1 MRLYFIVLAAKP
13 KSPERPTAEEAALE
27 RARKIAQ
34 ERRKL
39 PPGDP
44 PVFKLR
50 LPKVVE
56 LEEGDRLR
64 LECRAEGTPEPM
76 GKYWSKYKP
85 LSFSTTCMAN
95 PITRYFSK
103 YMYYVLAYGLDSYL
117 AILILTIL
125 IAVLEHLGKNKYFLC
140 CVVLIFVTV
149 VMRSILAIIFTGLV
163 INRILFHLYKKINI

>member
-1 MRLYFIVLAAKP
+1 MFIILPFILSASKP
-13 KSPERPTAEEAALE
+13 KSPERPSAEDLALE

-44 PVFKLR
+44 PVFRLR

-76 GKYWSKYKP
+76 GKR
-85 LSFSTTCMAN
+85 LFCTLFSFD
-95 PITRYFSK
+95 F
-103 YMYYVLAYGLDSYL
+103 
-117 AILILTIL
+117 
-125 IAVLEHLGKNKYFLC
+125 HNKRE
-140 CVVLIFVTV
+140 I
-149 VMRSILAIIFTGLV
+149 
-163 INRILFHLYKKINI
+163 